1 MNEKLKKIQEEK
13 QNIILAMNDPNFC
26 MGTASTYSRISGYYR
41 PIQGC
46 WNEGKAQE
54 YKERKEYKLWQ
65 DHEKQQ
71 RN

>member
-1 MNEKLKKIQEEK
+1 MENLKKQK
-13 QNIILAMNDPNFC
+13 RKILEAMNDPNLC

-41 PIQGC
+41 PINA
-46 WNEGKAQE
+46 WNDGKAQE

-65 DHEKQQ
+65 DHERQQ